1 MNWQVFKLTCCAIPG
16 LIIVSCYC
24 VNALSFLI
32 QMGWVINNNNN
43 KVLIKVH

>member
-1 MNWQVFKLTCCAIPG
+1 MNWQVFKLTCYAIPG
-16 LIIVSCYC
+16 LIIVPCYC

-32 QMGWVINNNNN
+32 QMGWVINNNN